1 MLRFLLR
8 RKFRGL
14 RRRHQRELKALREE
28 LRELKTEVELQ
39 EAALRVAHHEN
50 GLLTDILDNYVEH
63 RRAETNAYLRY
74 NGDDQAE

>member
-14 RRRHQRELKALREE
+14 RHRHQRELGVVAEQ
-28 LRELKTEVELQ
+28 LRELKIELELR

-50 GLLTDILDNYVEH
+50 GLLTEILDNYVEH

-74 NGDDQAE
+74 SGDDQAE